1 MEDFKTKKKFG
12 QNFITDRNLL
22 SAICDDAVLCEDDEV
37 LEIGP
42 GMGTLTEEIS
52 KRVKKVVSYEIDK
65 DLKEILEGKNLTNVK
80 FVFEDVMKNSLEEIE
95 KNFDKGYKI
104 VANLPYYITTPIL
117 FKFLGHSKKL
127 KAVTVMVQKE
137 VAERMIAKEGGKD
150 YGALSISLDV
160 LGEAK
165 IKRIVDRKMFNPAPN
180 VDSAVVSIALNKN
193 VEVEDYEKFFDF
205 VKKIFSMRR
214 KTLLNNLSMNYKI
227 SKIELE
233 SLLGKEV
240 LSRRPESFSV
250 EEIKDLYKKLF
261 DRTKS

>member
-12 QNFITDRNLL
+12 QNFITDKNLL
-22 SAICDDAVLCEDDEV
+22 SAICDDAGLLKDDEV

-65 DLKEILEGKNLTNVK
+65 DLKEILTNKNLENVK
-80 FVFEDVMKNSLEEIE
+80 FVFEDVMKNSLEEVE
-95 KNFDKGYKI
+95 KNFGDNYKL

-127 KAVTVMVQKE
+127 RSVTVMVQKE

-160 LGEAK
+160 LGETK
-165 IKRIVDRKMFNPAPN
+165 IKRIVDRNTDRYIPKLPEIRRNHGTVSGFPHDQSFPDQREQRTVDIGRRGTEFFRDPAG
-180 VDSAVVSIALNKN
+180 
-193 VEVEDYEKFFDF
+193 
-205 VKKIFSMRR
+205 RR
-214 KTLLNNLSMNYKI
+214 NRIL
-227 SKIELE
+227 
-233 SLLGKEV
+233 
-240 LSRRPESFSV
+240 RA
-250 EEIKDLYKKLF
+250 
-261 DRTKS
+261 